1 VNKQLN
7 TLIKLITLDIV
18 FIIILMSFLEVFLIS
33 IFLSI
38 FSENNIDIFNIFDFL
53 KKISTSMEGVYLL
66 SILFIIF
73 NISSMLYLQMIL
85 IKKSQTTA
93 STITKLI
100 FRQEINDSSIK
111 NDFHSS
117 EVNKILLESVIR
129 FSDGIVL
136 PLYSMLQKLTAAFF
150 IVIIIFYYSLY
161 SSLIFIIGFSI
172 FLLIINKFINK
183 IFSNNNPK
191 ISELSL
197 IRSKII
203 SDGVSGKEMIFS
215 YGKQFFWEKLLSKSN
230 THLFKLRAQNAWLLT
245 VPRALIEAL
254 IPILLAVYFILKNS
268 FDVQI
273 MTIYELVPS
282 IVIFFRLAPLLQ
294 LANANYNNLKSNKY
308 ALDELKR
315 YHYLFAELHKNFK
328 DVDKLNFNRKI
339 TDCKSIELNDVS
351 LDIEAGKI
359 EYPNLK
365 LEKGKIY
372 VVSGP
377 SGVGKSLLLTLLTGQ
392 IQPHSGEIKF
402 SDGINEN
409 EFDLCKLDY
418 RIMRQKDFLFSGT
431 VAENIIFDDFLD
443 LQREQLLAKLFAQLN
458 LGPQITLQT
467 SINENASN
475 ISGGQ
480 AQRLH
485 FIRCMSKPSS
495 IYLLDEPSSALN
507 LELENKMIK
516 ILKEMSV
523 KSIVVIVSHSSNPQ
537 LDKFEQIKLYESN
550 AQNIKNKSIG
560 EV

>member
-1 VNKQLN
+1 
-7 TLIKLITLDIV
+7 
-18 FIIILMSFLEVFLIS
+18 
-33 IFLSI
+33 
-38 FSENNIDIFNIFDFL
+38 
-53 KKISTSMEGVYLL
+53 
-66 SILFIIF
+66 
-73 NISSMLYLQMIL
+73 
-85 IKKSQTTA
+85 
-93 STITKLI
+93 
-100 FRQEINDSSIK
+100 
-111 NDFHSS
+111 
-117 EVNKILLESVIR
+117 
-129 FSDGIVL
+129 
-136 PLYSMLQKLTAAFF
+136 
-150 IVIIIFYYSLY
+150 
-161 SSLIFIIGFSI
+161 
-172 FLLIINKFINK
+172 
-183 IFSNNNPK
+183 
-191 ISELSL
+191 
-197 IRSKII
+197 
-203 SDGVSGKEMIFS
+203 
-215 YGKQFFWEKLLSKSN
+215 
-230 THLFKLRAQNAWLLT
+230 
-245 VPRALIEAL
+245 
-254 IPILLAVYFILKNS
+254 
-268 FDVQI
+268 
-273 MTIYELVPS
+273 
-282 IVIFFRLAPLLQ
+282 
-294 LANANYNNLKSNKY
+294 
-308 ALDELKR
+308 
-315 YHYLFAELHKNFK
+315 
-328 DVDKLNFNRKI
+328 
-339 TDCKSIELNDVS
+339 
-351 LDIEAGKI
+351 
-359 EYPNLK
+359 
-365 LEKGKIY
+365 

>member
-1 VNKQLN
+1 
-7 TLIKLITLDIV
+7 
-18 FIIILMSFLEVFLIS
+18 
-33 IFLSI
+33 
-38 FSENNIDIFNIFDFL
+38 
-53 KKISTSMEGVYLL
+53 
-66 SILFIIF
+66 
-73 NISSMLYLQMIL
+73 MLYLQMIL

-172 FLLIINKFINK
+172 FLLIINKFINN

-328 DVDKLNFNRKI
+328 DADKLNFNRKL

>member
-1 VNKQLN
+1 MNKQLN

-18 FIIILMSFLEVFLIS
+18 FIIIVMSFLEVFLIS

-38 FSENNIDIFNIFDFL
+38 FSENNIDIFNIFSFL
-53 KKISTSMEGVYLL
+53 KKISTSMDGVYLL
-66 SILFIIF
+66 SIFFIF
-73 NISSMLYLQMIL
+73 LNISLMLYLQMIL

-93 STITKLI
+93 SNITKLI
-100 FRQEINDSSIK
+100 FRKEINDSSIK
-111 NDFHSS
+111 NDLHSS

-136 PLYSMLQKLTAAFF
+136 PLYSMVQKLTAAFL
-150 IVIIIFYYSLY
+150 IVIIIFHYSLY
-161 SSLIFIIGFSI
+161 FSLIFIIGFSF

-197 IRSKII
+197 LRSKII

-215 YGKQFFWEKLLSKSN
+215 YGKQFFWEKLLSKPN

-254 IPILLAVYFILKNS
+254 IPTLLAIYFILKNS
-268 FDVQI
+268 FDIQT
-273 MTIYELVPS
+273 MTISELVPS

-315 YHYLFAELHKNFK
+315 YHYLFADLHKDLKN
-328 DVDKLNFNRKI
+328 VDKLNFNRKLS
-339 TDCKSIELNDVS
+339 DCKSIELKDVS

-359 EYPNLK
+359 EYPDLK

-402 SDGINEN
+402 LDGINEN
-409 EFDLCKLDY
+409 GFDLCKLDY

-443 LQREQLLAKLFAQLN
+443 FQREKLLAKLFAQLN

-467 SINENASN
+467 NIDENASN

-516 ILKEMSV
+516 ILKEISV
-523 KSIVVIVSHSSNPQ
+523 KSIVVIISHSSNPQ
-537 LDKFEQIKLYESN
+537 LEKFEQIKLYESN
-550 AQNIKNKSIG
+550 VQKYKKQKS
-560 EV
+560 

>member
-1 VNKQLN
+1 MNKQLN